1 MKTEEKYCIIGAG
14 PAGLSGAKNLKELG
28 IPFDGYD
35 AGKDVGG
42 LWNIENPL
50 STMYESAHLISSK
63 KMTEFKDFPMK
74 EEVADYPSHKE
85 MCIYF
90 KDYAKHYN
98 LYDHFTFNMKVTKTI
113 PKGDLWEVTLE
124 NGEVKIYKGL
134 IIANGTLSHPNI
146 PKFKGQFEG
155 EIFHSNKYKNSDVF
169 AGKRVLIIGAG
180 NSGCDIAIDAIHRAK
195 KVSLSMRRGYHFVP
209 KYVFGKPA
217 DTLGGLFKFPPAI
230 KQKIDKR
237 MLKWFTGDPQRVG
250 FPEPDHKLYEAHPI
264 VNSLVLYYAGHGDI
278 DVKKDIDRFEGKT
291 VHFKDGTSEDYDLI
305 LLATGYKLFYP
316 FIEDELLNWEGAAPH
331 LYLNIFHPEKNN
343 LFVLGMIEAS
353 GIGWEG
359 RNEMAKLVAK
369 FIKENDKNSAKAE
382 SFKKKK
388 KAPYKRLTG
397 GFNYIKLDR
406 MAFYVHKDT
415 YRKAILDGIKSLG

>member
-1 MKTEEKYCIIGAG
+1 MQTKQKYCIIGAG
-14 PAGLSGAKNLKELG
+14 PAGLSGAKNLKDLG

-35 AGKDVGG
+35 AGLDVGG
-42 LWNIENPL
+42 LWNINNPL

-63 KMTEFKDFPMK
+63 RMTEFKDYPMK
-74 EEVADYPSHKE
+74 DEVADYPSHKE
-85 MCIYF
+85 MCAYF
-90 KDYAKHYN
+90 KDYAKHFD
-98 LYDHFTFNMKVTKTI
+98 LYKHYTFNTKVLKTVE
-113 PKGDLWEVTLE
+113 KDGLWEVTLD
-124 NGEVKIYKGL
+124 NGETKTYKGL

-146 PKFKGQFEG
+146 PEFKGKFEG
-155 EIFHSNKYKNSDVF
+155 EIIHSSKYKKSDIF
-169 AGKRVLIIGAG
+169 ANKRVLIIGAG

-217 DTLGGLFKFPPAI
+217 DTLGGLFQLPPSI
-230 KQKIDKR
+230 KQKVDKI

-278 DVKKDIDRFEGKT
+278 DVKKDIDYFEGKT
-291 VHFKDGTSEDYDLI
+291 VHFKDGTQEEYDLI
-305 LLATGYKLFYP
+305 LLATGYKLHYP
-316 FIEDELLNWEGAAPH
+316 FIEKEQLNWTGAAPN

-369 FIKENDKNSAKAE
+369 YIKANEENSPKAKAFNE
-382 SFKKKK
+382 KKKT
-388 KAPYKRLTG
+388 PKRLTG
-397 GFNYIKLDR
+397 GFNYLKLDR

-415 YRKAILDGIKSLG
+415 YRKAILKGIESL

>member
-1 MKTEEKYCIIGAG
+1 MNTKNKYCIIGAG

-28 IPFDGYD
+28 IPFYGYD
-35 AGKDVGG
+35 AGIDVGG
-42 LWNIENPL
+42 LWNIKNPL

-63 KMTEFKDFPMK
+63 RMTEFKDFPMK
-74 EEVADYPSHKE
+74 DEVADYPSHRE
-85 MCIYF
+85 LCTYF
-90 KDYAKHYN
+90 KDYATHFG
-98 LYDHFTFNMKVTKTI
+98 LYDHYTFNTKVLKTEE
-113 PKGDLWEVTLE
+113 KEGLWEVTLD
-124 NGEVKIYKGL
+124 NGETKIYKGL

-146 PKFKGQFEG
+146 PEFKGKFEG
-155 EIFHSNKYKNSDVF
+155 EIFHSKEYKNSDVF
-169 AGKRVLIIGAG
+169 ANKRVLIIGAG
-180 NSGCDIAIDAIHRAK
+180 NSGCDIAIDAIHRAQ

-217 DTLGGLFKFPPAI
+217 DTLGGLFKFPPSI
-230 KQKIDKR
+230 KQKIDKT

-278 DVKKDIDRFEGKT
+278 DVKKDINYFEGKT
-291 VHFKDGTSEDYDLI
+291 VYFKDGSQEDYDLI
-305 LLATGYKLFYP
+305 LLATGYQLYYP
-316 FIEDELLNWEGAAPH
+316 FIEKEQLNWNGAAPN

-343 LFVLGMIEAS
+343 LFILGMIEAS

-359 RNEMAKLVAK
+359 RNEMAHLVAK
-369 FIKENDKNSAKAE
+369 YIKANEENSPKAKAFNE
-382 SFKKKK
+382 KKKI
-388 KAPYKRLTG
+388 PKRLTG

-415 YRKAILDGIKSLG
+415 YRKAIIHGVESL

>member
-14 PAGLSGAKNLKELG
+14 PAGLSGAKNLKDLG

-63 KMTEFKDFPMK
+63 KMTEFKDFPMR
-74 EEVADYPSHKE
+74 EDVADYPSHKE
-85 MCIYF
+85 MCSYF
-90 KDYAKHYN
+90 KDYAKHFG
-98 LYDHFTFNMKVTKTI
+98 LYDHFTFNTKVLRTV
-113 PKGDLWEVTLE
+113 PVGDQWEVILD
-124 NGEVKIYKGL
+124 NGETKIYKGL

-146 PKFKGQFEG
+146 PEFKGKFEG
-155 EIFHSNKYKNSDVF
+155 EIFHSHQYKTSDVF
-169 AGKRVLIIGAG
+169 AGKQVLIIGAG

-195 KVSLSMRRGYHFVP
+195 KVSMSMRRGYHFVP

-217 DTLGGLFKFPPAI
+217 DTLGGLFKLPPAL
-230 KQKIDKR
+230 KQKVDKR
-237 MLKWFTGDPQRVG
+237 LLKLFTGDPQRVG

-291 VHFKDGTSEDYDLI
+291 VHFIDGSKEDYDLI
-305 LLATGYKLFYP
+305 LLATGYKLYYP
-316 FIEDELLNWEGAAPH
+316 FIEDQLLNWEGAAPH
-331 LYLNIFHPEKNN
+331 LYLNIFHPEKDN

-369 FIKENDKNSAKAE
+369 FIKANEAHSPKAE
-382 SFKKKK
+382 KFKAAK

-415 YRKAILDGIKSLG
+415 YRKAILGGIKSL

>member
-63 KMTEFKDFPMK
+63 KMTEFKDYPMK

-90 KDYAKHYN
+90 KDYAKHYG
-98 LYDHFTFNMKVTKTI
+98 LYDHFTFNTKVLKTV
-113 PKGDLWEVTLE
+113 PVADEWEVTLD
-124 NGEVKIYKGL
+124 NGETKIYKGL

-146 PKFKGQFEG
+146 PEFKGEFTG

-169 AGKRVLIIGAG
+169 AGKRVLLIGAG

-195 KVSLSMRRGYHFVP
+195 KVSMSMRRGYHFVP

-217 DTLGGLFKFPPAI
+217 DTLGGLFQLPPFL
-230 KQKIDKR
+230 KQHVDKR
-237 MLKWFTGDPQRVG
+237 LLKLFTGDPQRVG

-278 DVKKDIDRFEGKT
+278 DVKKDIDHFEGKT
-291 VHFKDGTSEDYDLI
+291 VHFLDGSQEDYDLI
-305 LLATGYKLFYP
+305 LLATGYQLYYP
-316 FIEDELLNWEGAAPH
+316 FIEDQILNWEGAAPH
-331 LYLNIFHPEKNN
+331 LYLNIFHPERDN

-369 FIKENDKNSAKAE
+369 FIKANEIDSPKAE
-382 SFKKKK
+382 KFKSAK
-388 KAPYKRLTG
+388 KAPYKLLNG
-397 GFNYIKLDR
+397 GFNYLKIDR

-415 YRKAILDGIKSLG
+415 YRKAILKGIENL